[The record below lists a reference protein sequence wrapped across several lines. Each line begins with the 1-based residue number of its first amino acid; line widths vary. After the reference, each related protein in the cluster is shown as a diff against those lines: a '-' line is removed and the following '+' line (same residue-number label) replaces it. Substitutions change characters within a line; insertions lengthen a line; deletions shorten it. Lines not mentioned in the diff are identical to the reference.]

1 MLATY
6 KYNEKEKIVCACED
20 FTDKNNVL
28 YEFESLALLK
38 LNDVELK
45 NLAINCY
52 SCIKEN
58 GKKINYMTFMK
69 QMSNEDCN
77 DAIRRVFK
85 KIKIDDIYNFID
97 NITEISNT
105 RKSFYKK
112 ILEIRYEILKE
123 IYNKIK

>member
-1 MLATY
+1 MLAIY
-6 KYNEKEKIVCACED
+6 KYNENEKIVCACED

-77 DAIRRVFK
+77 DAIRRVVK

>member
-1 MLATY
+1 MKFSPIYDCGSCL
-6 KYNEKEKIVCACED
+6 NPMIED
-20 FTDKNNVL
+20 EEL
-28 YEFESLALLK
+28 SK
-38 LNDVELK
+38 LNNAELK

-52 SCIKEN
+52 SCIKIN

-77 DAIRRVFK
+77 DAIRRVFE

-105 RKSFYKK
+105 RKSFYKR
-112 ILEIRYEILKE
+112 IIEIRYELLKE
-123 IYNKIK
+123 VYNKIK

>member
-1 MLATY
+1 MIILYATL
-6 KYNEKEKIVCACED
+6 EKKEMKFSPIYDCGSCLNPMIED
-20 FTDKNNVL
+20 EEL
-28 YEFESLALLK
+28 SK
-38 LNDVELK
+38 LNNAELK

-52 SCIKEN
+52 SCIKIN

-77 DAIRRVFK
+77 DAIRRVFE

-105 RKSFYKK
+105 RKSFYKR
-112 ILEIRYEILKE
+112 IIEIRYELLKE
-123 IYNKIK
+123 VYNKIK